1 LLGYKWREADVVVYG
16 GDTTSI
22 NWAFTVV
29 DPLQTVTAI
38 AEKDTYV
45 NNSASTNNSNYGSAL
60 GLSVGNASIGGDN
73 TRIYIQFN
81 LSSSPLSSIPS
92 TAVITSADLE
102 LFYYDSESTSILGDV
117 GAYQVNS
124 LWVETGITWNTQ
136 PSFGASPLTTTTV
149 PAAFTTDFR
158 VWNLKTLYQGWFDHS
173 IVNYGVMLSD
183 TTEATSEGYKLFRS
197 SDWTNTGER
206 PKLVISY
213 YNPAP

>member
-1 LLGYKWREADVVVYG
+1 MIF
-16 GDTTSI
+16 S
-22 NWAFTVV
+22 
-29 DPLQTVTAI
+29 P
-38 AEKDTYV
+38 TYV
-45 NNSASTNNSNYGSAL
+45 NKSDPTSNFGTAGS
-60 GLSVGNASIGGDN
+60 LSVGNASIGGDI

-92 TAVITSADLE
+92 TAVITSADLD
-102 LFYYDSESTSILGDV
+102 LFYYDNDSISILGDV

-173 IVNYGVMLSD
+173 IVNYGVMLRD
-183 TTEATSEGYKLFRS
+183 TTEATSEGYKLFHS
-197 SDWTNTGER
+197 TAAANQ